1 MRLSLLKQLAQ
12 VEKLVSIAS
21 EFKSGSIKF
30 PSLCP
35 YPLNYCSSKSLLLLF
50 GIFISKTKNYI
61 EQNHGDF
68 FLFCQN
74 QARLLGEPKSF

>member
-1 MRLSLLKQLAQ
+1 MRLRVFKQLAQ
-12 VEKLVSIAS
+12 VEKLISIAS

-50 GIFISKTKNYI
+50 GVFMSKTTKKL
-61 EQNHGDF
+61 H
-68 FLFCQN
+68 
-74 QARLLGEPKSF
+74 